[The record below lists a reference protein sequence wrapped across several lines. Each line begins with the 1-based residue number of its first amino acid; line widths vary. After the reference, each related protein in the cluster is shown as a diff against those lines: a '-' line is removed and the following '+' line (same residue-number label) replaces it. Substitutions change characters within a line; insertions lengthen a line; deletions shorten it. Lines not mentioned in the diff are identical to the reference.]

1 MIGCDTAT
9 RASQRAVQVADS
21 FTVSDVLGIRDA
33 GRPSEHEQRQLLR
46 GTFEAC
52 VRLRARRFAES
63 VIPSR
68 RGPGLQVQR
77 ETPDGWEQVEPDHP
91 WLEMIRSPNDYRS
104 GYVYWKWVSLARDL
118 QGRAPQLVQDN
129 DRGLPE
135 QLLELFAEFGYVQPL
150 ANEDGGVS
158 GYIYERQDGRDVRLD
173 KRQVMMLKRSD
184 PHSPYETQSLL
195 ESLAFEVAGDRFA
208 SQYRRNAFE
217 SGRPPMVALSTD
229 QDLTTEQAVAHG
241 EQFKSKFMKTRGRE
255 QGIPVLP
262 SGLSLEDISLDPES
276 FQMLEAQGLDQKVI
290 HKVCQVPEALLEM
303 DSNRAES
310 EEARQQFMGSTIQD
324 LLTEAA
330 AQLTEGLNEAFEPE
344 GNLRVIAPDVQPT
357 NKREQAETDRI
368 LVESG
373 LRTRNEI
380 RERDDLEPY
389 DVDAADEPTAPQGQ
403 VPLSQAGGPLG
414 ALGQASADPGEDV
427 ADFL

>member
-1 MIGCDTAT
+1 MFDFGAT
-9 RASQRAVQVADS
+9 QRAVQVADT
-21 FTVSDVLGIRDA
+21 FTVSDMLGISDF
-33 GRPSEHEQRQLLR
+33 GRPSERDQRELLR

-77 ETPDGWEQVEPDHP
+77 ETADGFEQVEPDHP
-91 WLEMIRSPNDYRS
+91 WLRLIRSPNRYRS
-104 GYVYWKWVSLARDL
+104 GYVFWKWVSLGRDL
-118 QGRAPQLVQDN
+118 QGRAPQLVQDD

-135 QLLELFAEFGYVQPL
+135 QLLEIFAEFGRVRPL
-150 ANEDGGVS
+150 ANEDGGTS
-158 GYIYERQDGRDVRLD
+158 GYLYSRQDGQDVRLE
-173 KRQVMMLKRSD
+173 KRQVMELKRSD

-195 ESLAFEVAGDRFA
+195 ESLANEVAGDKFA
-208 SQYRRNAFE
+208 SEYRRNAFE

-229 QDLTTEQAVAHG
+229 QDLTSKQAREHG
-241 EQFKSKFMKTRGRE
+241 ERFKSRFMDRRGNV

-290 HKVCQVPEALLEM
+290 FRVCQVPQALLDM

-310 EEARQQFMGSTIQD
+310 EEARRQFMGSTIQD

-330 AQLTEGLNEAFEPE
+330 AQLTQGLRQAFEPE
-344 GNLRVIAPDVQPT
+344 GRLRVIAPNVEPT
-357 NKREQAETDRI
+357 DKREQAETDRI

-373 LRTRNEI
+373 LRTRNEV
-380 RERDDLEPY
+380 REREDLEPY
-389 DVDAADEPTAPQGQ
+389 DTDAAGEPTVPQEQ
-403 VPLSQAGGPLG
+403 VPLSEAGGPLAATG
-414 ALGQASADPGEDV
+414 EASDPDSDI

>member
-1 MIGCDTAT
+1 MFDFGAT
-9 RASQRAVQVADS
+9 QRAVQVADT
-21 FTVSDVLGIRDA
+21 FMVSDMLGISDF
-33 GRPSEHEQRQLLR
+33 GRPSERDQREMLR

-77 ETPDGWEQVEPDHP
+77 ETADGFEQVEPDHP
-91 WLEMIRSPNDYRS
+91 WLRLIRSPNRYRS
-104 GYVYWKWVSLARDL
+104 GYVFWKWVSLARDL
-118 QGRAPQLVQDN
+118 QGRAPQLVQDD
-129 DRGLPE
+129 DRGMPE
-135 QLLELFAEFGYVQPL
+135 ELLEIFAEFGRVRPL
-150 ANEDGGVS
+150 ANEDGGTS
-158 GYIYERQDGRDVRLD
+158 GYLYSRQDGQDIRLNT
-173 KRQVMMLKRSD
+173 RQVMELKRSD

-229 QDLTTEQAVAHG
+229 QDLTTEQATAHG
-241 EQFKSKFMKTRGRE
+241 ESFKSKFMDQRGNV

-262 SGLSLEDISLDPES
+262 NGLSLEDISLDPES

-290 HKVCQVPEALLEM
+290 HKVCQVPEPLLEM

-310 EEARQQFMGSTIQD
+310 EEARRHFMGATIQD

-330 AQLTEGLNEAFEPE
+330 AQLTEGLREAFEPE
-344 GNLRVIAPDVQPT
+344 GNLRVIAPNVQPT
-357 NKREQAETDRI
+357 DKREQAETDRI

-389 DVDAADEPTAPQGQ
+389 DTDAAGEPTVPQGQ
-403 VPLSQAGGPLG
+403 TPLSQAGGPLE
-414 ALGQASADPGEDV
+414 ALGQSSVDPDDEV